1 MSSDSRVEGQ
11 SSVEA
16 AFESMPRTQVMITL
30 GCAMVGLF
38 LAALD
43 QTVVGTAMPRII
55 SDLGGFDRYTWVT
68 TAYLVA
74 STITVPIV
82 GRLTDLYG
90 RKLFYLAGLVLF
102 LVGSVACGFAES
114 MNQLIGFRALQ
125 GMGGGVLLSLA
136 FVIVGDLFPPSERGK
151 VQGVVAGVFGLASV
165 VGPTLGGLI
174 TDTLS
179 WNWIFF
185 LNIPIGVVL
194 VLLMSRFFPSIRPQ
208 AGDRNVDVVGIVA
221 LILTVVP
228 LLLALSLGGVEYAW
242 GSATIIGLFALSAV
256 SVVVFVVTESR
267 ASNPIMPLH
276 IYRNRVMSVA
286 LLATFVTGFGMFSAI
301 IFIPL
306 YFQGVLGASATSSG
320 SFLTPMMLGTVVG
333 AAISGQA
340 VSRLGGYR
348 LPGLIGV
355 TLMAAG
361 MFAMSTLSV
370 DSEYFAAIIFIV
382 ILGFGLGFTF
392 PAFTIAVQNAV
403 EHQFLGVATSTVQF
417 YRTIG
422 GALGLAIMGA
432 FMSNRFSSHLTA
444 SLPEQVTSQIDPEIL
459 GTISDNPSAM
469 VNPDGMAALTDR
481 LSASGGGEG
490 LAYMVLGGLREALS
504 GAVTDVFL
512 VTFLWLLVSLVVT
525 VFLKDVP
532 LRTRGSSDGPAEGVG

>member
-1 MSSDSRVEGQ
+1 
-11 SSVEA
+11 
-16 AFESMPRTQVMITL
+16 MPRTQVMITL

-43 QTVVGTAMPRII
+43 QTVVGTSMPRII
-55 SDLGGFDRYTWVT
+55 ADLGGFDRYTWVT

-82 GRLTDLYG
+82 GRLTDLFG
-90 RKLFYLAGLVLF
+90 RKLFYMAGLVLF
-102 LVGSVACGFAES
+102 LIGSVACGFAES
-114 MNQLIGFRALQ
+114 MNQLIAFRALQ

-136 FVIVGDLFPPSERGK
+136 FVIVGDLFPPSERGR

-165 VGPTLGGLI
+165 VGPTLGGFI

-194 VLLMSRFFPSIRPQ
+194 VALMSRFFPSIRPQ
-208 AGDRNVDVVGIVA
+208 TGDRSVDVVGIVT

-242 GSATIIGLFALSAV
+242 GSATIIGMFGLSAV
-256 SVVVFVVTESR
+256 SAVVFVITETR

-276 IYRNRVMSVA
+276 IYRNRVIAVA
-286 LLATFVTGFGMFSAI
+286 LIATFVTGFGMFSAI
-301 IFIPL
+301 IFVPL

-320 SFLTPMMLGTVVG
+320 SFLTPMMLGIVFGATV
-333 AAISGQA
+333 SGQA

-348 LPGLIGV
+348 LPAIVGIV
-355 TLMAAG
+355 LMAAG

-370 DSEYFAAIIFIV
+370 DSEYFVAIIFIV
-382 ILGFGLGFTF
+382 TLGVGLGFTF

-403 EHQFLGVATSTVQF
+403 EHQFLGVATSTLQF

-432 FMSNRFSSHLTA
+432 FMSNRFSSHLTS
-444 SLPEQVTSQIDPEIL
+444 SLPDQVRSQIDPEMIAS
-459 GTISDNPSAM
+459 ISENPSAM
-469 VNPDGMAALTDR
+469 VNPDGMAALTES
-481 LSASGGGEG
+481 LGASGGGESMAS
-490 LAYMVLGGLREALS
+490 LVLGGLREALS

-512 VTFLWLLVSLVVT
+512 ATFLWLLASLVVT
-525 VFLKDVP
+525 IFLKDIP
-532 LRTRGSSDGPAEGVG
+532 LRSRGSGGGTAGVG